1 MSTIATPQYTD
12 CNMAPYSR
20 PQTQHFGYRLGSQH
34 AKDPSGRTPKASEEV
49 ISITGLKSMTQLG
62 PAAMPRPKTSQQE
75 ILQKRAKS
83 NKQLKRMIIGGKTEM
98 EEKRREV
105 ALRLKEQDMLY
116 NQSTQEQERAT
127 SAAIQLGQEHQDQE
141 FLKQRLLMT
150 KMRGKLDTNPF
161 GMHTMTNFRQDPLQ
175 QSVVQE
181 VEEENYE
188 TKD

>member
-1 MSTIATPQYTD
+1 M
-12 CNMAPYSR
+12 
-20 PQTQHFGYRLGSQH
+20 
-34 AKDPSGRTPKASEEV
+34 
-49 ISITGLKSMTQLG
+49 
-62 PAAMPRPKTSQQE
+62 
-75 ILQKRAKS
+75 
-83 NKQLKRMIIGGKTEM
+83 LKRMIIGGKTEM
-98 EEKRREV
+98 EEKRREI

-116 NQSTQEQERAT
+116 NLPTQDVDRVA
-127 SAAIQLGQEHQDQE
+127 SAAVISLGQEHQDQE

-161 GMHTMTNFRQDPLQ
+161 GMNTMTNFRQEPLQ